1 MPATMTT
8 DLMHYSAMSRMV
20 NESKDPNS
28 FLNNLIFPASTWEQL
43 TTEFAEYSILYR
55 KRKMAP
61 YVHKN
66 GTAIMID
73 GLQDGKAIIET
84 PNIRIKRPLNL
95 PAILFRREPGM
106 SIFQNGGGA
115 QKAAVL
121 RKVAREIQELAW
133 RADEAEEVQAAQLLR
148 GEISYEVA
156 DGSAF
161 KVTIPRPASHDTTA
175 ATMWD
180 AVSGVDIL
188 GDIGRVNRAIN
199 HEVGGQAQVA
209 LIGKDAVGPF
219 LKNADIQKLL
229 DTRNY
234 EIGNIDL
241 TRAIQDSGALYLGRI
256 RGVQFWEYDR
266 SVVMPDGSTF
276 EMIRPNYVE
285 FLNLSSRMQWTK
297 FYGAIP
303 DWHAFRTDAWMQ
315 RRFSKQ
321 WLQND
326 PSVRIALLHTRPLCF
341 VKRPGAM
348 VSMQVLA

>member
-1 MPATMTT
+1 MPATP
-8 DLMHYSAMSRMV
+8 DLMHYSGMSRMV
-20 NESKDPNS
+20 NEADDPNN
-28 FLNNLIFPASTWEQL
+28 FLNNLIFPRRTWEQL

-66 GTAIMID
+66 GTAIMIE
-73 GLQDGKAIIET
+73 GLEDGKAVIET

-106 SIFQNGGGA
+106 SIFQSGGGG
-115 QKAAVL
+115 QKSAVL

-133 RADEAEEVQAAQLLR
+133 RADESEEVQAAQLLR

-156 DGSAF
+156 DGAAF
-161 KVTIPRPASHDTTA
+161 KLTLPRPASHDTTA
-175 ATMWD
+175 TTLWNA
-180 AVSGVDIL
+180 ANPDIL
-188 GDIGRVNRAIN
+188 ADFGRVNRSIN
-199 HEVGGQAQVA
+199 HEVGGQAQIA

-219 LKNADIQKLL
+219 LNNETVHKLL

-234 EIGNIDL
+234 TVGNIDL
-241 TRAIQDSGALYLGRI
+241 TRQIQDSGALYLGRL
-256 RGVQFWEYDR
+256 RGVQVWEYDR
-266 SVVMPDGSTF
+266 QAIMPDGSTF
-276 EMIRPNYVE
+276 DMIRPNYVE
-285 FLNLSSRMQWTK
+285 FLNLSQRMQWTK

-303 DWHAFRTDAWMQ
+303 DWSAFSSSAWMQ

-321 WLQND
+321 WLQQD

-348 VSMQVLA
+348 VSMQVV